1 MLRKNY
7 DIMLCIGN
15 FRKGS
20 EKMENL
26 EKTFPKTSI
35 NWYPGHMA
43 KTKREIREKL
53 NLIDIVYE
61 VIDAR
66 MPRSSKIV
74 DIDDLIKNKPRLLI
88 MTKYD
93 LCDKNETNK
102 FIKYY
107 EELGYQVIPVDLM
120 SGTNVSKIIDASEEV
135 LKEENEKRKAKGLK
149 PRNIRALILGVPNA
163 GKSTLINRL
172 VGKKSA
178 GVGNKPGFTKSL
190 SWIRIH
196 KNIDLLDTPGIL
208 WPKLE
213 DQESAHILASFSSI
227 KEEILNEDQIAF
239 FILRKLYELYPKAL
253 EERYGISELDEDLIE
268 AYDMIASRRG
278 ALTKGGVAD
287 YERVSRIILQDFKN
301 GYFGPIT
308 FDRLK

>member
-1 MLRKNY
+1 MSNDNKKEGVY
-7 DIMLCIGN
+7 KIG
-15 FRKGS
+15 
-20 EKMENL
+20 
-26 EKTFPKTSI
+26 I

-43 KTKREIREKL
+43 KTKREIKEKL
-53 NLIDIVYE
+53 DLIDIVYE

-66 MPRSSKIV
+66 MPKSSKIV

-93 LCDKNETNK
+93 LCDKKETDK
-102 FIKYY
+102 FISYY
-107 EELGYQVIPVDLM
+107 ENLGYQVIPVDLM
-120 SGTNVSKIIDASEEV
+120 SGTNVKKIIEASEVV
-135 LKEENEKRKAKGLK
+135 LESENEKRKAKGLK
-149 PRNIRALILGVPNA
+149 PRNIRALILGVPNV

-213 DQESAHILASFSSI
+213 DQESAHVLASFSSI
-227 KEEILNEDQIAF
+227 KEEILNEDQIAA
-239 FILRKLYELYPKAL
+239 FILKKLYALYPKAL
-253 EERYGISELDEDLIE
+253 EERYGIDELDDDLIE
-268 AYDMIASRRG
+268 AYDIIASRRG

-308 FDRLK
+308 FDRLTEKE